1 MLKIITRFIFFKI
14 LGWKVKGAFPTD
26 LKKFVLIV
34 APHTSWV
41 DFPIAILI
49 NYAIDLRANFVGKAS
64 LFKPPFGF
72 IFRGLGG
79 APVDRSKNTNMV
91 DSIVDIY
98 NERERFVLGISP
110 EGTRKKVETWK
121 SGFYYISKGAN
132 VPILSAALDF
142 ENKTLIIKDE
152 QFFTTEE
159 KELDISHLQ
168 SFFKG
173 IKGKVPEYS

>member
-14 LGWKVKGAFPTD
+14 LRWKVKGAFPAD
-26 LKKFVLIV
+26 LKKYVLIV

-49 NYAIDLRANFVGKAS
+49 NYAIDLRANFVGKAP

-72 IFRGLGG
+72 IFRALGG
-79 APVDRSKNTNMV
+79 APVNRSKSTNVV
-91 DSIVDIY
+91 DSIVDVY
-98 NERERFVLGISP
+98 NTRERFILGISP

-152 QFFTTEE
+152 QFFTTDD
-159 KELDISHLQ
+159 KDADMAHLQ
-168 SFFKG
+168 LFFKG